1 MTTALIAAAWLGAML
16 VFVVTVSPTVFQTL
30 SMEQASRFLRAY
42 FPKLFLLELGIGLAL
57 IFSGLTYAQWWFA
70 MSGFAIA
77 AMASINYWL
86 VMPAIN
92 RVSDEMAQHAEPDPV
107 LKRQF
112 GRLHGFSTLLFGLGG
127 LLSLS
132 ILGAYWRESQ

>member
-1 MTTALIAAAWLGAML
+1 MMTALIAAAWLGAML

-30 SMEQASRFLRAY
+30 SMENASRFLRAY
-42 FPKLFLLELGIGLAL
+42 FPKLFLLELGIGSAL

-77 AMASINYWL
+77 AMASVNYWL

-92 RVSDEMAQHAEPDPV
+92 RVSDEIAQQTEPDPV

-112 GRLHGFSTLLFGLGG
+112 GRLHGLSTVLFGLGG
-127 LLSLS
+127 LLSLY

>member
-112 GRLHGFSTLLFGLGG
+112 GRLHGLSTLLFGLGG